1 MHLKHHK
8 STQTAAQQSL
18 VNDDVLGEFTGTLTV
33 MRGNANA
40 LNDNLGCLETPTF
53 DPIMLASENRSHY

>member
-53 DPIMLASENRSHY
+53 DPIMLASEN